1 MHPLH
6 LGFTPEF
13 DRQKYLYHYTS
24 MDTAINYILYNRT
37 LRFNPLANVNDPME
51 SDPNRW
57 VFRNWEKGNTS
68 ETIRDQL
75 SDHFKNRTKVV
86 CFSRDIQGDWGPGCC
101 PIDFCARG
109 HSKPRMWATYGDDHK
124 GVCLIFDRELLE
136 RAFKNGLNGRGQL
149 LPGGAV
155 RYGDK
160 LPADEDG
167 AAVIDSKTF
176 GKNFEKALHQKIEDH
191 HGTYFFY
198 KHVDWSTEDEY
209 RFIITGGEPGPI
221 ELTFD
226 DALVGVVVGMKT
238 IEKEG
243 YLRAIG
249 DMAQDMGVPGRCF
262 SWHWNAASTAP
273 LNKAGREL
281 GPKVKAP
288 RTGLILG

>member
-13 DRQKYLYHYTS
+13 NRQKYLYHYTS
-24 MDTAINYILYNRT
+24 MDTAINYILYNKT

-57 VFRNWEKGNTS
+57 VFKNWEKGNTS

-155 RYGDK
+155 HYGDK
-160 LPADEDG
+160 LPDDERK
-167 AAVIDSKTF
+167 AAVFDQKELADD
-176 GKNFEKALHQKIEDH
+176 FEKTLRQKIKDH
-191 HGTYFFY
+191 HDIYFFY

-221 ELTFD
+221 ELAFGN
-226 DALVGVVVGMKT
+226 ALVGVVVGIKYM
-238 IEKEG
+238 EK
-243 YLRAIG
+243 G
-249 DMAQDMGVPGRCF
+249 DSVYDLGNIAQDMGVPGRYV
-262 SWHWNAASTAP
+262 SWGWKSGGYAPINEAA
-273 LNKAGREL
+273 KKI
-281 GPKVKAP
+281 GPKFKTP
-288 RTGLILG
+288 QE